1 MANHVITNEAPQE
14 LNAQL
19 NLWSYDENGNK
30 YINFDA
36 DTEAAR
42 QYFLQ
47 EVNSS
52 TRFFYSLKEKLEFL
66 FANLYYEPEVWT
78 QYGIT
83 LADDG
88 SIVEDDKFERVKDL
102 YRLVYAYKHRFKTY
116 MGALKF
122 NKQYALKSFD
132 GKSYLER
139 YEDRVVATSLLL
151 ARGDMDL
158 AVDVARSIMEGR
170 FQPATP
176 TFGNA
181 GKAQRGELVS
191 CFEGHTPILTENGP
205 VPISEVA
212 VGDLVYTHDG
222 SLKEVTDTMSRKE
235 HEGLVTLTIT
245 GQVSKFSAT
254 KEHPVLVMPKA
265 GREVNQVIDGDGA
278 TDNVKWIS
286 VSDVVPGDFIAV
298 SVPDRYTDTVQEI
311 RVSDYVS
318 SPDSW
323 GRVPVV
329 EGDNTIRRPT
339 KDKKNNKKKGTD
351 KSGQS
356 SSINNTIPLNY
367 DFGRFVGYY
376 LSEGY
381 VHKSRGT
388 IKGPRFT
395 FNTLEES
402 YQSDVSYL
410 ASTLFG
416 VDTKINVNKDGSS
429 NVVAWNRILGEF
441 LTELI
446 GTGFDKKILPD
457 VLMDAPDE
465 FLRGVLVGTFR
476 GDGSVIG
483 RHAEVTLSNPAL
495 VSQLRTIMLRV
506 GLICGE
512 RTFLNRVGTPTST
525 LRVPMATQDNINFIH
540 EIDKDRQR
548 IIGTVTTDRYQSMK
562 IVDGYFLFKV
572 RSTEIEEK
580 ETTVYNLE
588 VADNHTYVAS
598 GVIAHNCFLSLVNDD
613 MESISK
619 SVSTALQLSKR
630 GGGVALNLS
639 DIRESGAP
647 IKNIEGQSSGVVPVM
662 KILEDS
668 FSYADQLGQRK
679 GSGAVYLSVHHPD
692 IEKFLDTKRENADEK
707 IRIKTL
713 SLGVVITDAMMT
725 AARKGEDLY
734 LFSPYSIMREYGK
747 PLSQISISDHYEEMI
762 NNPKIRKSKVSARK
776 LLQRIAEIQ
785 FESGYPYVM
794 FEDTVNRA
802 NAIDGR
808 VSFSNL
814 CSEILQVSEP
824 ATFNDRGEYD
834 YEGRDISCNL
844 GSMNI
849 DNVMKSGQLEYTV
862 DTAIR
867 ALTSVSD
874 LSDLRIVPPI
884 RRGNELSHAV
894 GLGQMSLASY
904 FLRMG
909 WQYGSPISVEF
920 TNAYFMAVSYYAYK
934 TSNMIAMERGETF
947 YEFEKSKYADPAY
960 LTQKYSDP
968 ENIEFHDEIR
978 SLFSESGIDLPTSED
993 WAVLA
998 ESIAEHGLYNAY
1010 LQAVPPTGSI
1020 SYINN
1025 ASASIHPFTD
1035 AVETRKEGMTGRVY
1049 YPQPNVTSENFHLA
1063 ENAYDVGYKKLIDVY
1078 AEATKHVD
1086 QGLSLTLFFRDT
1098 ATTADINKAQLYAYK
1113 KGIKTL
1119 YYVRLAKSTLS
1130 GTEFSECV
1138 SCAL

>member
-88 SIVEDDKFERVKDL
+88 SIVEDDKFESVKDL

-191 CFEGHTPILTENGP
+191 C
-205 VPISEVA
+205 
-212 VGDLVYTHDG
+212 Y
-222 SLKEVTDTMSRKE
+222 
-235 HEGLVTLTIT
+235 
-245 GQVSKFSAT
+245 
-254 KEHPVLVMPKA
+254 
-265 GREVNQVIDGDGA
+265 
-278 TDNVKWIS
+278 
-286 VSDVVPGDFIAV
+286 
-298 SVPDRYTDTVQEI
+298 
-311 RVSDYVS
+311 
-318 SPDSW
+318 
-323 GRVPVV
+323 
-329 EGDNTIRRPT
+329 
-339 KDKKNNKKKGTD
+339 
-351 KSGQS
+351 
-356 SSINNTIPLNY
+356 
-367 DFGRFVGYY
+367 
-376 LSEGY
+376 
-381 VHKSRGT
+381 
-388 IKGPRFT
+388 
-395 FNTLEES
+395 
-402 YQSDVSYL
+402 
-410 ASTLFG
+410 
-416 VDTKINVNKDGSS
+416 
-429 NVVAWNRILGEF
+429 
-441 LTELI
+441 
-446 GTGFDKKILPD
+446 
-457 VLMDAPDE
+457 
-465 FLRGVLVGTFR
+465 
-476 GDGSVIG
+476 
-483 RHAEVTLSNPAL
+483 
-495 VSQLRTIMLRV
+495 
-506 GLICGE
+506 
-512 RTFLNRVGTPTST
+512 
-525 LRVPMATQDNINFIH
+525 
-540 EIDKDRQR
+540 
-548 IIGTVTTDRYQSMK
+548 
-562 IVDGYFLFKV
+562 
-572 RSTEIEEK
+572 
-580 ETTVYNLE
+580 
-588 VADNHTYVAS
+588 
-598 GVIAHNCFLSLVNDD
+598 LSLVNDD

-747 PLSQISISDHYEEMI
+747 PLSQVSISEHYEEMI
-762 NNPKIRKSKVSARK
+762 NNPRIRKSKVSARK

-920 TNAYFMAVSYYAYK
+920 TNAYFMAVAYYAYK

-947 YEFEKSKYADPAY
+947 YEFEKSKYADPEY

-968 ENIEFHDEIR
+968 ANIEFTDEIR
-978 SLFSESGIDLPTSED
+978 DLFRDAGIDLPSPED

-998 ESIAEHGLYNAY
+998 ESIADHGLYNAY

-1119 YYVRLAKSTLS
+1119 YYIRLAKSTLS

>member
-191 CFEGHTPILTENGP
+191 CF
-205 VPISEVA
+205 
-212 VGDLVYTHDG
+212 
-222 SLKEVTDTMSRKE
+222 
-235 HEGLVTLTIT
+235 
-245 GQVSKFSAT
+245 
-254 KEHPVLVMPKA
+254 
-265 GREVNQVIDGDGA
+265 
-278 TDNVKWIS
+278 
-286 VSDVVPGDFIAV
+286 
-298 SVPDRYTDTVQEI
+298 
-311 RVSDYVS
+311 
-318 SPDSW
+318 
-323 GRVPVV
+323 
-329 EGDNTIRRPT
+329 
-339 KDKKNNKKKGTD
+339 
-351 KSGQS
+351 
-356 SSINNTIPLNY
+356 
-367 DFGRFVGYY
+367 
-376 LSEGY
+376 
-381 VHKSRGT
+381 
-388 IKGPRFT
+388 
-395 FNTLEES
+395 
-402 YQSDVSYL
+402 
-410 ASTLFG
+410 
-416 VDTKINVNKDGSS
+416 
-429 NVVAWNRILGEF
+429 
-441 LTELI
+441 
-446 GTGFDKKILPD
+446 
-457 VLMDAPDE
+457 
-465 FLRGVLVGTFR
+465 
-476 GDGSVIG
+476 
-483 RHAEVTLSNPAL
+483 
-495 VSQLRTIMLRV
+495 
-506 GLICGE
+506 
-512 RTFLNRVGTPTST
+512 
-525 LRVPMATQDNINFIH
+525 
-540 EIDKDRQR
+540 
-548 IIGTVTTDRYQSMK
+548 
-562 IVDGYFLFKV
+562 
-572 RSTEIEEK
+572 
-580 ETTVYNLE
+580 
-588 VADNHTYVAS
+588 
-598 GVIAHNCFLSLVNDD
+598 LSLVNDD

-619 SVSTALQLSKR
+619 SVSIALQLSKR

-762 NNPKIRKSKVSARK
+762 NNPKIRKSKVGARK

-849 DNVMKSGQLEYTV
+849 DNVMRSGQLEYTV

-909 WQYGSPISVEF
+909 WQYGSPISLEF
-920 TNAYFMAVSYYAYK
+920 TNAYFMAVAYYAYK

-968 ENIEFHDEIR
+968 ANIEFTDEIR
-978 SLFSESGIDLPTSED
+978 DLFRDAGIDLPSSED

-1119 YYVRLAKSTLS
+1119 YYIRLAKSTLS

>member
-191 CFEGHTPILTENGP
+191 CFEGHTPVHTESGIRAIKDIRVGERVRTQNGQYN
-205 VPISEVA
+205 A
-212 VGDLVYTHDG
+212 VLNVDERIETDG
-222 SLKEVTDTMSRKE
+222 FI
-235 HEGLVTLTIT
+235 TIT
-245 GQVSKFSAT
+245 IDHDDNKT
-254 KEHPVLVMPKA
+254 LECTPEHPVFVYTGA
-265 GREVNQVIDGDGA
+265 DNDGYKSVH
-278 TDNVKWIS
+278 TDNL
-286 VSDVVPGDFIAV
+286 P
-298 SVPDRYTDTVQEI
+298 P
-311 RVSDYVS
+311 
-318 SPDSW
+318 
-323 GRVPVV
+323 
-329 EGDNTIRRPT
+329 
-339 KDKKNNKKKGTD
+339 
-351 KSGQS
+351 
-356 SSINNTIPLNY
+356 
-367 DFGRFVGYY
+367 
-376 LSEGY
+376 
-381 VHKSRGT
+381 H
-388 IKGPRFT
+388 
-395 FNTLEES
+395 
-402 YQSDVSYL
+402 
-410 ASTLFG
+410 
-416 VDTKINVNKDGSS
+416 DTKFVWMKAKDIKPMDQVCVLREDGHGYDMCDVIN
-429 NVVAWNRILGEF
+429 
-441 LTELI
+441 T
-446 GTGFDKKILPD
+446 
-457 VLMDAPDE
+457 
-465 FLRGVLVGTFR
+465 TFTR
-476 GDGSVIG
+476 
-483 RHAEVTLSNPAL
+483 
-495 VSQLRTIMLRV
+495 
-506 GLICGE
+506 
-512 RTFLNRVGTPTST
+512 
-525 LRVPMATQDNINFIH
+525 
-540 EIDKDRQR
+540 
-548 IIGTVTTDRYQSMK
+548 
-562 IVDGYFLFKV
+562 
-572 RSTEIEEK
+572 RSA
-580 ETTVYNLE
+580 TVYNLH
-588 VADNHTYVAS
+588 VANDPTYIAS
-598 GVIAHNCFLSLVNDD
+598 GILVHNCFLSLVNDD

-762 NNPKIRKSKVSARK
+762 NNPRIRKSKVSARK

-909 WQYGSPISVEF
+909 WQYGSPISLEF
-920 TNAYFMAVSYYAYK
+920 TNAYFMAVAYYAYK

-947 YEFEKSKYADPAY
+947 YEFEKSKYADPEY

-968 ENIEFHDEIR
+968 ANIEFTDEIR
-978 SLFSESGIDLPTSED
+978 DLFREAGIDLPSSDD

-1049 YPQPNVTSENFHLA
+1049 YPQPNVTSENFRLA

-1119 YYVRLAKSTLS
+1119 YYIRLAKSTLS

>member
-191 CFEGHTPILTENGP
+191 CF
-205 VPISEVA
+205 
-212 VGDLVYTHDG
+212 
-222 SLKEVTDTMSRKE
+222 
-235 HEGLVTLTIT
+235 
-245 GQVSKFSAT
+245 
-254 KEHPVLVMPKA
+254 
-265 GREVNQVIDGDGA
+265 
-278 TDNVKWIS
+278 
-286 VSDVVPGDFIAV
+286 
-298 SVPDRYTDTVQEI
+298 
-311 RVSDYVS
+311 
-318 SPDSW
+318 
-323 GRVPVV
+323 
-329 EGDNTIRRPT
+329 
-339 KDKKNNKKKGTD
+339 
-351 KSGQS
+351 
-356 SSINNTIPLNY
+356 
-367 DFGRFVGYY
+367 
-376 LSEGY
+376 
-381 VHKSRGT
+381 
-388 IKGPRFT
+388 
-395 FNTLEES
+395 
-402 YQSDVSYL
+402 
-410 ASTLFG
+410 
-416 VDTKINVNKDGSS
+416 
-429 NVVAWNRILGEF
+429 
-441 LTELI
+441 
-446 GTGFDKKILPD
+446 
-457 VLMDAPDE
+457 
-465 FLRGVLVGTFR
+465 
-476 GDGSVIG
+476 
-483 RHAEVTLSNPAL
+483 
-495 VSQLRTIMLRV
+495 
-506 GLICGE
+506 
-512 RTFLNRVGTPTST
+512 
-525 LRVPMATQDNINFIH
+525 
-540 EIDKDRQR
+540 
-548 IIGTVTTDRYQSMK
+548 
-562 IVDGYFLFKV
+562 
-572 RSTEIEEK
+572 
-580 ETTVYNLE
+580 
-588 VADNHTYVAS
+588 
-598 GVIAHNCFLSLVNDD
+598 LSLVNDD

-619 SVSTALQLSKR
+619 SVSIALQLSKR

-849 DNVMKSGQLEYTV
+849 DNVMRSGQLEYTV

-968 ENIEFHDEIR
+968 ANIEFSDEIR
-978 SLFSESGIDLPTSED
+978 SLFRESGIDLPSSDD
-993 WAVLA
+993 WTVLA

>member
-88 SIVEDDKFERVKDL
+88 SIVEDDKFESVKDL

-191 CFEGHTPILTENGP
+191 CF
-205 VPISEVA
+205 
-212 VGDLVYTHDG
+212 
-222 SLKEVTDTMSRKE
+222 
-235 HEGLVTLTIT
+235 
-245 GQVSKFSAT
+245 
-254 KEHPVLVMPKA
+254 
-265 GREVNQVIDGDGA
+265 
-278 TDNVKWIS
+278 
-286 VSDVVPGDFIAV
+286 
-298 SVPDRYTDTVQEI
+298 
-311 RVSDYVS
+311 
-318 SPDSW
+318 
-323 GRVPVV
+323 
-329 EGDNTIRRPT
+329 
-339 KDKKNNKKKGTD
+339 
-351 KSGQS
+351 
-356 SSINNTIPLNY
+356 
-367 DFGRFVGYY
+367 
-376 LSEGY
+376 
-381 VHKSRGT
+381 
-388 IKGPRFT
+388 
-395 FNTLEES
+395 
-402 YQSDVSYL
+402 
-410 ASTLFG
+410 
-416 VDTKINVNKDGSS
+416 
-429 NVVAWNRILGEF
+429 
-441 LTELI
+441 
-446 GTGFDKKILPD
+446 
-457 VLMDAPDE
+457 
-465 FLRGVLVGTFR
+465 
-476 GDGSVIG
+476 
-483 RHAEVTLSNPAL
+483 
-495 VSQLRTIMLRV
+495 
-506 GLICGE
+506 
-512 RTFLNRVGTPTST
+512 
-525 LRVPMATQDNINFIH
+525 
-540 EIDKDRQR
+540 
-548 IIGTVTTDRYQSMK
+548 
-562 IVDGYFLFKV
+562 
-572 RSTEIEEK
+572 
-580 ETTVYNLE
+580 
-588 VADNHTYVAS
+588 
-598 GVIAHNCFLSLVNDD
+598 LSLVNDD

-619 SVSTALQLSKR
+619 SVSIALQLSKR

-920 TNAYFMAVSYYAYK
+920 TNAYFMAVAYYAYK

-960 LTQKYSDP
+960 LTKKYSDP
-968 ENIEFHDEIR
+968 ENIEFRDEIR
-978 SLFSESGIDLPTSED
+978 NLFSEAGIDLPTSED
-993 WAVLA
+993 WSVLA

-1119 YYVRLAKSTLS
+1119 YYIRLAKSTLS

>member
-181 GKAQRGELVS
+181 GKAQRGEWVS
-191 CFEGHTPILTENGP
+191 
-205 VPISEVA
+205 
-212 VGDLVYTHDG
+212 
-222 SLKEVTDTMSRKE
+222 
-235 HEGLVTLTIT
+235 
-245 GQVSKFSAT
+245 
-254 KEHPVLVMPKA
+254 
-265 GREVNQVIDGDGA
+265 
-278 TDNVKWIS
+278 
-286 VSDVVPGDFIAV
+286 
-298 SVPDRYTDTVQEI
+298 
-311 RVSDYVS
+311 
-318 SPDSW
+318 
-323 GRVPVV
+323 
-329 EGDNTIRRPT
+329 
-339 KDKKNNKKKGTD
+339 
-351 KSGQS
+351 
-356 SSINNTIPLNY
+356 
-367 DFGRFVGYY
+367 
-376 LSEGY
+376 
-381 VHKSRGT
+381 
-388 IKGPRFT
+388 
-395 FNTLEES
+395 
-402 YQSDVSYL
+402 
-410 ASTLFG
+410 
-416 VDTKINVNKDGSS
+416 
-429 NVVAWNRILGEF
+429 
-441 LTELI
+441 
-446 GTGFDKKILPD
+446 
-457 VLMDAPDE
+457 
-465 FLRGVLVGTFR
+465 
-476 GDGSVIG
+476 
-483 RHAEVTLSNPAL
+483 
-495 VSQLRTIMLRV
+495 
-506 GLICGE
+506 
-512 RTFLNRVGTPTST
+512 
-525 LRVPMATQDNINFIH
+525 
-540 EIDKDRQR
+540 
-548 IIGTVTTDRYQSMK
+548 
-562 IVDGYFLFKV
+562 
-572 RSTEIEEK
+572 
-580 ETTVYNLE
+580 
-588 VADNHTYVAS
+588 
-598 GVIAHNCFLSLVNDD
+598 CFLSLVNDD

-619 SVSTALQLSKR
+619 SVSIALQLSKR

-849 DNVMKSGQLEYTV
+849 DNVMRSGQLEYTV

-909 WQYGSPISVEF
+909 WQYGSPISLEF
-920 TNAYFMAVSYYAYK
+920 TNAYFMAVAYYAYK

-968 ENIEFHDEIR
+968 ANIEFTDEIR
-978 SLFSESGIDLPTSED
+978 DLFRDAGIDLPSSED

-1119 YYVRLAKSTLS
+1119 YYIRLAKSTLS

>member
-1 MANHVITNEAPQE
+1 LANHVITNEAPQE

-19 NLWSYDENGNK
+19 NLWSYDESGNK
-30 YINFDA
+30 YINFAA

-88 SIVEDDKFERVKDL
+88 SIVEDDKFESVKGL
-102 YRLVYAYKHRFKTY
+102 YRLVYAYKHRFQTY

-139 YEDRVVATSLLL
+139 YEDRVVATALLL

-191 CFEGHTPILTENGP
+191 CF
-205 VPISEVA
+205 
-212 VGDLVYTHDG
+212 
-222 SLKEVTDTMSRKE
+222 
-235 HEGLVTLTIT
+235 
-245 GQVSKFSAT
+245 
-254 KEHPVLVMPKA
+254 
-265 GREVNQVIDGDGA
+265 
-278 TDNVKWIS
+278 
-286 VSDVVPGDFIAV
+286 
-298 SVPDRYTDTVQEI
+298 
-311 RVSDYVS
+311 
-318 SPDSW
+318 
-323 GRVPVV
+323 
-329 EGDNTIRRPT
+329 
-339 KDKKNNKKKGTD
+339 
-351 KSGQS
+351 
-356 SSINNTIPLNY
+356 
-367 DFGRFVGYY
+367 
-376 LSEGY
+376 
-381 VHKSRGT
+381 
-388 IKGPRFT
+388 
-395 FNTLEES
+395 
-402 YQSDVSYL
+402 
-410 ASTLFG
+410 
-416 VDTKINVNKDGSS
+416 
-429 NVVAWNRILGEF
+429 
-441 LTELI
+441 
-446 GTGFDKKILPD
+446 
-457 VLMDAPDE
+457 
-465 FLRGVLVGTFR
+465 
-476 GDGSVIG
+476 
-483 RHAEVTLSNPAL
+483 
-495 VSQLRTIMLRV
+495 
-506 GLICGE
+506 
-512 RTFLNRVGTPTST
+512 
-525 LRVPMATQDNINFIH
+525 
-540 EIDKDRQR
+540 
-548 IIGTVTTDRYQSMK
+548 
-562 IVDGYFLFKV
+562 
-572 RSTEIEEK
+572 
-580 ETTVYNLE
+580 
-588 VADNHTYVAS
+588 
-598 GVIAHNCFLSLVNDD
+598 LSLVNDD

-619 SVSTALQLSKR
+619 SVSIALQLSKR

-679 GSGAVYLSVHHPD
+679 GSGAVYLSIHHPD

-747 PLSQISISDHYEEMI
+747 PLSQVSISEHYEEMI
-762 NNPKIRKSKVSARK
+762 DNPKIRKSKVSARK

-794 FEDTVNRA
+794 FEDTVNRD

-849 DNVMKSGQLEYTV
+849 DNVMRSGQLEHTV

-909 WQYGSPISVEF
+909 WKYGSPISLEF
-920 TNAYFMAVSYYAYK
+920 TNAYFMAVAYYAYK
-934 TSNMIAMERGETF
+934 TSNMIAMERGEKF
-947 YEFEKSKYADPAY
+947 YEFEKSKYADPSY

-968 ENIEFHDEIR
+968 ANIEFTDEIR
-978 SLFSESGIDLPTSED
+978 SLFREAGIDLPSSED

-1119 YYVRLAKSTLS
+1119 YYIRLAKSALS

>member
-88 SIVEDDKFERVKDL
+88 SIVEDDKFESVKDL

-191 CFEGHTPILTENGP
+191 CF
-205 VPISEVA
+205 
-212 VGDLVYTHDG
+212 
-222 SLKEVTDTMSRKE
+222 
-235 HEGLVTLTIT
+235 
-245 GQVSKFSAT
+245 
-254 KEHPVLVMPKA
+254 
-265 GREVNQVIDGDGA
+265 
-278 TDNVKWIS
+278 
-286 VSDVVPGDFIAV
+286 
-298 SVPDRYTDTVQEI
+298 
-311 RVSDYVS
+311 
-318 SPDSW
+318 
-323 GRVPVV
+323 
-329 EGDNTIRRPT
+329 
-339 KDKKNNKKKGTD
+339 
-351 KSGQS
+351 
-356 SSINNTIPLNY
+356 
-367 DFGRFVGYY
+367 
-376 LSEGY
+376 
-381 VHKSRGT
+381 
-388 IKGPRFT
+388 
-395 FNTLEES
+395 
-402 YQSDVSYL
+402 
-410 ASTLFG
+410 
-416 VDTKINVNKDGSS
+416 
-429 NVVAWNRILGEF
+429 
-441 LTELI
+441 
-446 GTGFDKKILPD
+446 
-457 VLMDAPDE
+457 
-465 FLRGVLVGTFR
+465 
-476 GDGSVIG
+476 
-483 RHAEVTLSNPAL
+483 
-495 VSQLRTIMLRV
+495 
-506 GLICGE
+506 
-512 RTFLNRVGTPTST
+512 
-525 LRVPMATQDNINFIH
+525 
-540 EIDKDRQR
+540 
-548 IIGTVTTDRYQSMK
+548 
-562 IVDGYFLFKV
+562 
-572 RSTEIEEK
+572 
-580 ETTVYNLE
+580 
-588 VADNHTYVAS
+588 
-598 GVIAHNCFLSLVNDD
+598 LSLVNDD

-619 SVSTALQLSKR
+619 SVSIALQLSKR

-747 PLSQISISDHYEEMI
+747 PLSQVSISEHYEEMI
-762 NNPKIRKSKVSARK
+762 NNPRIRKSKVSARK

-909 WQYGSPISVEF
+909 WQYGSPISLEF
-920 TNAYFMAVSYYAYK
+920 TNTYFMAVAYYAYK

-947 YEFEKSKYADPAY
+947 YEFEKSKYADPEY

-968 ENIEFHDEIR
+968 ANIEFTDEIR
-978 SLFSESGIDLPTSED
+978 DLFREAGIDLPSSDD

-1119 YYVRLAKSTLS
+1119 YYIRLAKSTLS

>member
-191 CFEGHTPILTENGP
+191 CF
-205 VPISEVA
+205 
-212 VGDLVYTHDG
+212 
-222 SLKEVTDTMSRKE
+222 
-235 HEGLVTLTIT
+235 
-245 GQVSKFSAT
+245 
-254 KEHPVLVMPKA
+254 
-265 GREVNQVIDGDGA
+265 
-278 TDNVKWIS
+278 
-286 VSDVVPGDFIAV
+286 
-298 SVPDRYTDTVQEI
+298 
-311 RVSDYVS
+311 
-318 SPDSW
+318 
-323 GRVPVV
+323 
-329 EGDNTIRRPT
+329 
-339 KDKKNNKKKGTD
+339 
-351 KSGQS
+351 
-356 SSINNTIPLNY
+356 
-367 DFGRFVGYY
+367 
-376 LSEGY
+376 
-381 VHKSRGT
+381 
-388 IKGPRFT
+388 
-395 FNTLEES
+395 
-402 YQSDVSYL
+402 
-410 ASTLFG
+410 
-416 VDTKINVNKDGSS
+416 
-429 NVVAWNRILGEF
+429 
-441 LTELI
+441 
-446 GTGFDKKILPD
+446 
-457 VLMDAPDE
+457 
-465 FLRGVLVGTFR
+465 
-476 GDGSVIG
+476 
-483 RHAEVTLSNPAL
+483 
-495 VSQLRTIMLRV
+495 
-506 GLICGE
+506 
-512 RTFLNRVGTPTST
+512 
-525 LRVPMATQDNINFIH
+525 
-540 EIDKDRQR
+540 
-548 IIGTVTTDRYQSMK
+548 
-562 IVDGYFLFKV
+562 
-572 RSTEIEEK
+572 
-580 ETTVYNLE
+580 
-588 VADNHTYVAS
+588 
-598 GVIAHNCFLSLVNDD
+598 LSLVNDD

-619 SVSTALQLSKR
+619 SVSIALQLSKR

-762 NNPKIRKSKVSARK
+762 NNPKIRKSKVGARK

-849 DNVMKSGQLEYTV
+849 DNVMRSGQLEYTV

-909 WQYGSPISVEF
+909 WQYGSPISLEF
-920 TNAYFMAVSYYAYK
+920 TNAYFMAVAYYAYK

-947 YEFEKSKYADPAY
+947 YEFEKSKYANPEY

-968 ENIEFHDEIR
+968 ANIEFSDEIR
-978 SLFSESGIDLPTSED
+978 DLFRDAGIDLPSSED

-1119 YYVRLAKSTLS
+1119 YYIRLAKSTLS

>member
-30 YINFDA
+30 FINFYA

-66 FANLYYEPEVWT
+66 FANLYYEPEVWI

-191 CFEGHTPILTENGP
+191 CF
-205 VPISEVA
+205 
-212 VGDLVYTHDG
+212 
-222 SLKEVTDTMSRKE
+222 
-235 HEGLVTLTIT
+235 
-245 GQVSKFSAT
+245 
-254 KEHPVLVMPKA
+254 
-265 GREVNQVIDGDGA
+265 
-278 TDNVKWIS
+278 
-286 VSDVVPGDFIAV
+286 
-298 SVPDRYTDTVQEI
+298 
-311 RVSDYVS
+311 
-318 SPDSW
+318 
-323 GRVPVV
+323 
-329 EGDNTIRRPT
+329 
-339 KDKKNNKKKGTD
+339 
-351 KSGQS
+351 
-356 SSINNTIPLNY
+356 
-367 DFGRFVGYY
+367 
-376 LSEGY
+376 
-381 VHKSRGT
+381 
-388 IKGPRFT
+388 
-395 FNTLEES
+395 
-402 YQSDVSYL
+402 
-410 ASTLFG
+410 
-416 VDTKINVNKDGSS
+416 
-429 NVVAWNRILGEF
+429 
-441 LTELI
+441 
-446 GTGFDKKILPD
+446 
-457 VLMDAPDE
+457 
-465 FLRGVLVGTFR
+465 
-476 GDGSVIG
+476 
-483 RHAEVTLSNPAL
+483 
-495 VSQLRTIMLRV
+495 
-506 GLICGE
+506 
-512 RTFLNRVGTPTST
+512 
-525 LRVPMATQDNINFIH
+525 
-540 EIDKDRQR
+540 
-548 IIGTVTTDRYQSMK
+548 
-562 IVDGYFLFKV
+562 
-572 RSTEIEEK
+572 
-580 ETTVYNLE
+580 
-588 VADNHTYVAS
+588 
-598 GVIAHNCFLSLVNDD
+598 LSLVNDD

-619 SVSTALQLSKR
+619 SVSIALQLSKR

-747 PLSQISISDHYEEMI
+747 PLSQISISEHYEEMI

-802 NAIDGR
+802 NAVDGR

-849 DNVMKSGQLEYTV
+849 DNVMRSGQLEYTV
-862 DTAIR
+862 DTAVR

-884 RRGNELSHAV
+884 RRGNELSHAI

-947 YEFEKSKYADPAY
+947 YEFDKSKYADPAY
-960 LTQKYSDP
+960 LTKKYSDP
-968 ENIEFHDEIR
+968 ENIEFRDEIR
-978 SLFSESGIDLPTSED
+978 NLFSEAGIDLPTSED

-1119 YYVRLAKSTLS
+1119 YYIRLAKSTLS

>member
-88 SIVEDDKFERVKDL
+88 SIVEDDKFESVKDL

-139 YEDRVVATSLLL
+139 HEDRVVATSLLL

-191 CFEGHTPILTENGP
+191 CF
-205 VPISEVA
+205 
-212 VGDLVYTHDG
+212 
-222 SLKEVTDTMSRKE
+222 
-235 HEGLVTLTIT
+235 
-245 GQVSKFSAT
+245 
-254 KEHPVLVMPKA
+254 
-265 GREVNQVIDGDGA
+265 
-278 TDNVKWIS
+278 
-286 VSDVVPGDFIAV
+286 
-298 SVPDRYTDTVQEI
+298 
-311 RVSDYVS
+311 
-318 SPDSW
+318 
-323 GRVPVV
+323 
-329 EGDNTIRRPT
+329 
-339 KDKKNNKKKGTD
+339 
-351 KSGQS
+351 
-356 SSINNTIPLNY
+356 
-367 DFGRFVGYY
+367 
-376 LSEGY
+376 
-381 VHKSRGT
+381 
-388 IKGPRFT
+388 
-395 FNTLEES
+395 
-402 YQSDVSYL
+402 
-410 ASTLFG
+410 
-416 VDTKINVNKDGSS
+416 
-429 NVVAWNRILGEF
+429 
-441 LTELI
+441 
-446 GTGFDKKILPD
+446 
-457 VLMDAPDE
+457 
-465 FLRGVLVGTFR
+465 
-476 GDGSVIG
+476 
-483 RHAEVTLSNPAL
+483 
-495 VSQLRTIMLRV
+495 
-506 GLICGE
+506 
-512 RTFLNRVGTPTST
+512 
-525 LRVPMATQDNINFIH
+525 
-540 EIDKDRQR
+540 
-548 IIGTVTTDRYQSMK
+548 
-562 IVDGYFLFKV
+562 
-572 RSTEIEEK
+572 
-580 ETTVYNLE
+580 
-588 VADNHTYVAS
+588 
-598 GVIAHNCFLSLVNDD
+598 LSLVNDD

-619 SVSTALQLSKR
+619 SVSIALQLSKR

-802 NAIDGR
+802 NAVDGR

-849 DNVMKSGQLEYTV
+849 DNVMRSGQLEYTV

-909 WQYGSPISVEF
+909 WQYGSPISLEF
-920 TNAYFMAVSYYAYK
+920 TNAYFMAVAYYAYK

-968 ENIEFHDEIR
+968 ANIEFTDEIR
-978 SLFSESGIDLPTSED
+978 DLFRDAGIDLPSSED

-1119 YYVRLAKSTLS
+1119 YYIRLAKSTLS

>member
-88 SIVEDDKFERVKDL
+88 SIVEDDKFESVKDL

-158 AVDVARSIMEGR
+158 AVDVTRSIMEGR

-191 CFEGHTPILTENGP
+191 CF
-205 VPISEVA
+205 
-212 VGDLVYTHDG
+212 
-222 SLKEVTDTMSRKE
+222 
-235 HEGLVTLTIT
+235 
-245 GQVSKFSAT
+245 
-254 KEHPVLVMPKA
+254 
-265 GREVNQVIDGDGA
+265 
-278 TDNVKWIS
+278 
-286 VSDVVPGDFIAV
+286 
-298 SVPDRYTDTVQEI
+298 
-311 RVSDYVS
+311 
-318 SPDSW
+318 
-323 GRVPVV
+323 
-329 EGDNTIRRPT
+329 
-339 KDKKNNKKKGTD
+339 
-351 KSGQS
+351 
-356 SSINNTIPLNY
+356 
-367 DFGRFVGYY
+367 
-376 LSEGY
+376 
-381 VHKSRGT
+381 
-388 IKGPRFT
+388 
-395 FNTLEES
+395 
-402 YQSDVSYL
+402 
-410 ASTLFG
+410 
-416 VDTKINVNKDGSS
+416 
-429 NVVAWNRILGEF
+429 
-441 LTELI
+441 
-446 GTGFDKKILPD
+446 
-457 VLMDAPDE
+457 
-465 FLRGVLVGTFR
+465 
-476 GDGSVIG
+476 
-483 RHAEVTLSNPAL
+483 
-495 VSQLRTIMLRV
+495 
-506 GLICGE
+506 
-512 RTFLNRVGTPTST
+512 
-525 LRVPMATQDNINFIH
+525 
-540 EIDKDRQR
+540 
-548 IIGTVTTDRYQSMK
+548 
-562 IVDGYFLFKV
+562 
-572 RSTEIEEK
+572 
-580 ETTVYNLE
+580 
-588 VADNHTYVAS
+588 
-598 GVIAHNCFLSLVNDD
+598 LSLVNDD

-619 SVSTALQLSKR
+619 SVSIALQLSKR

-909 WQYGSPISVEF
+909 WQYGSPISLEF
-920 TNAYFMAVSYYAYK
+920 TNAYFMAVAYYAYK

-968 ENIEFHDEIR
+968 ANIEFTDEIR
-978 SLFSESGIDLPTSED
+978 DLFRDAGIDLPSSED

-1119 YYVRLAKSTLS
+1119 YYIRLAKSTLS

>member
-88 SIVEDDKFERVKDL
+88 SIVEDDKFESVKDL

-181 GKAQRGELVS
+181 GKAQRGDLVS
-191 CFEGHTPILTENGP
+191 C
-205 VPISEVA
+205 
-212 VGDLVYTHDG
+212 Y
-222 SLKEVTDTMSRKE
+222 
-235 HEGLVTLTIT
+235 
-245 GQVSKFSAT
+245 
-254 KEHPVLVMPKA
+254 
-265 GREVNQVIDGDGA
+265 
-278 TDNVKWIS
+278 
-286 VSDVVPGDFIAV
+286 
-298 SVPDRYTDTVQEI
+298 
-311 RVSDYVS
+311 
-318 SPDSW
+318 
-323 GRVPVV
+323 
-329 EGDNTIRRPT
+329 
-339 KDKKNNKKKGTD
+339 
-351 KSGQS
+351 
-356 SSINNTIPLNY
+356 
-367 DFGRFVGYY
+367 
-376 LSEGY
+376 
-381 VHKSRGT
+381 
-388 IKGPRFT
+388 
-395 FNTLEES
+395 
-402 YQSDVSYL
+402 
-410 ASTLFG
+410 
-416 VDTKINVNKDGSS
+416 
-429 NVVAWNRILGEF
+429 
-441 LTELI
+441 
-446 GTGFDKKILPD
+446 
-457 VLMDAPDE
+457 
-465 FLRGVLVGTFR
+465 
-476 GDGSVIG
+476 
-483 RHAEVTLSNPAL
+483 
-495 VSQLRTIMLRV
+495 
-506 GLICGE
+506 
-512 RTFLNRVGTPTST
+512 
-525 LRVPMATQDNINFIH
+525 
-540 EIDKDRQR
+540 
-548 IIGTVTTDRYQSMK
+548 
-562 IVDGYFLFKV
+562 
-572 RSTEIEEK
+572 
-580 ETTVYNLE
+580 
-588 VADNHTYVAS
+588 
-598 GVIAHNCFLSLVNDD
+598 LSLVNDD

-762 NNPKIRKSKVSARK
+762 NNPRIRKSKVSARK

-909 WQYGSPISVEF
+909 WQYGSPISLEF
-920 TNAYFMAVSYYAYK
+920 TNAYFMAVAYYAYK

-947 YEFEKSKYADPAY
+947 YEFEKSKYADPEY

-968 ENIEFHDEIR
+968 ANIEFTDEIR
-978 SLFSESGIDLPTSED
+978 DLFREAGIDLPSSDD

-1119 YYVRLAKSTLS
+1119 YYIRLAKSTLS

>member
-88 SIVEDDKFERVKDL
+88 SIVEDDKFESVKDL

-191 CFEGHTPILTENGP
+191 CF
-205 VPISEVA
+205 
-212 VGDLVYTHDG
+212 
-222 SLKEVTDTMSRKE
+222 
-235 HEGLVTLTIT
+235 
-245 GQVSKFSAT
+245 
-254 KEHPVLVMPKA
+254 
-265 GREVNQVIDGDGA
+265 
-278 TDNVKWIS
+278 
-286 VSDVVPGDFIAV
+286 
-298 SVPDRYTDTVQEI
+298 
-311 RVSDYVS
+311 
-318 SPDSW
+318 
-323 GRVPVV
+323 
-329 EGDNTIRRPT
+329 
-339 KDKKNNKKKGTD
+339 
-351 KSGQS
+351 
-356 SSINNTIPLNY
+356 
-367 DFGRFVGYY
+367 
-376 LSEGY
+376 
-381 VHKSRGT
+381 
-388 IKGPRFT
+388 
-395 FNTLEES
+395 
-402 YQSDVSYL
+402 
-410 ASTLFG
+410 
-416 VDTKINVNKDGSS
+416 
-429 NVVAWNRILGEF
+429 
-441 LTELI
+441 
-446 GTGFDKKILPD
+446 
-457 VLMDAPDE
+457 
-465 FLRGVLVGTFR
+465 
-476 GDGSVIG
+476 
-483 RHAEVTLSNPAL
+483 
-495 VSQLRTIMLRV
+495 
-506 GLICGE
+506 
-512 RTFLNRVGTPTST
+512 
-525 LRVPMATQDNINFIH
+525 
-540 EIDKDRQR
+540 
-548 IIGTVTTDRYQSMK
+548 
-562 IVDGYFLFKV
+562 
-572 RSTEIEEK
+572 
-580 ETTVYNLE
+580 
-588 VADNHTYVAS
+588 
-598 GVIAHNCFLSLVNDD
+598 LSLVNDD

-619 SVSTALQLSKR
+619 SVSIALQLSKR

-762 NNPKIRKSKVSARK
+762 NNPRIRKSKVSARK

-802 NAIDGR
+802 NAVDGR

-849 DNVMKSGQLEYTV
+849 DNVMRSGQLEYTV

-920 TNAYFMAVSYYAYK
+920 TNAYFMAVAYYAYK

-960 LTQKYSDP
+960 LAQKYSDP
-968 ENIEFHDEIR
+968 ANIEFTDEIR
-978 SLFSESGIDLPTSED
+978 DLFREAGIDLPSSED

-1119 YYVRLAKSTLS
+1119 YYIRLAKSTLS

>member
-88 SIVEDDKFERVKDL
+88 SIVEDDKFESVKDL

-191 CFEGHTPILTENGP
+191 CF
-205 VPISEVA
+205 
-212 VGDLVYTHDG
+212 
-222 SLKEVTDTMSRKE
+222 
-235 HEGLVTLTIT
+235 
-245 GQVSKFSAT
+245 
-254 KEHPVLVMPKA
+254 
-265 GREVNQVIDGDGA
+265 
-278 TDNVKWIS
+278 
-286 VSDVVPGDFIAV
+286 
-298 SVPDRYTDTVQEI
+298 
-311 RVSDYVS
+311 
-318 SPDSW
+318 
-323 GRVPVV
+323 
-329 EGDNTIRRPT
+329 
-339 KDKKNNKKKGTD
+339 
-351 KSGQS
+351 
-356 SSINNTIPLNY
+356 
-367 DFGRFVGYY
+367 
-376 LSEGY
+376 
-381 VHKSRGT
+381 
-388 IKGPRFT
+388 
-395 FNTLEES
+395 
-402 YQSDVSYL
+402 
-410 ASTLFG
+410 
-416 VDTKINVNKDGSS
+416 
-429 NVVAWNRILGEF
+429 
-441 LTELI
+441 
-446 GTGFDKKILPD
+446 
-457 VLMDAPDE
+457 
-465 FLRGVLVGTFR
+465 
-476 GDGSVIG
+476 
-483 RHAEVTLSNPAL
+483 
-495 VSQLRTIMLRV
+495 
-506 GLICGE
+506 
-512 RTFLNRVGTPTST
+512 
-525 LRVPMATQDNINFIH
+525 
-540 EIDKDRQR
+540 
-548 IIGTVTTDRYQSMK
+548 
-562 IVDGYFLFKV
+562 
-572 RSTEIEEK
+572 
-580 ETTVYNLE
+580 
-588 VADNHTYVAS
+588 
-598 GVIAHNCFLSLVNDD
+598 LSLVNDD

-619 SVSTALQLSKR
+619 SVSIALQLSKR

-747 PLSQISISDHYEEMI
+747 PLSQISISEHYEEMI

-849 DNVMKSGQLEYTV
+849 DNVMRSGQLEYTV
-862 DTAIR
+862 DTAVR

-884 RRGNELSHAV
+884 RRGNELSHAI

-947 YEFEKSKYADPAY
+947 YEFDKSKYADPAY
-960 LTQKYSDP
+960 LTKKYSDP
-968 ENIEFHDEIR
+968 ENIEFRDEIR
-978 SLFSESGIDLPTSED
+978 NLFSEAGIDLPTSED
-993 WAVLA
+993 WSVLA

-1119 YYVRLAKSTLS
+1119 YYIRLAKSTLS

>member
-88 SIVEDDKFERVKDL
+88 SIVEDDKFESVKDL

-191 CFEGHTPILTENGP
+191 CF
-205 VPISEVA
+205 
-212 VGDLVYTHDG
+212 
-222 SLKEVTDTMSRKE
+222 
-235 HEGLVTLTIT
+235 
-245 GQVSKFSAT
+245 
-254 KEHPVLVMPKA
+254 
-265 GREVNQVIDGDGA
+265 
-278 TDNVKWIS
+278 
-286 VSDVVPGDFIAV
+286 
-298 SVPDRYTDTVQEI
+298 
-311 RVSDYVS
+311 
-318 SPDSW
+318 
-323 GRVPVV
+323 
-329 EGDNTIRRPT
+329 
-339 KDKKNNKKKGTD
+339 
-351 KSGQS
+351 
-356 SSINNTIPLNY
+356 
-367 DFGRFVGYY
+367 
-376 LSEGY
+376 
-381 VHKSRGT
+381 
-388 IKGPRFT
+388 
-395 FNTLEES
+395 
-402 YQSDVSYL
+402 
-410 ASTLFG
+410 
-416 VDTKINVNKDGSS
+416 
-429 NVVAWNRILGEF
+429 
-441 LTELI
+441 
-446 GTGFDKKILPD
+446 
-457 VLMDAPDE
+457 
-465 FLRGVLVGTFR
+465 
-476 GDGSVIG
+476 
-483 RHAEVTLSNPAL
+483 
-495 VSQLRTIMLRV
+495 
-506 GLICGE
+506 
-512 RTFLNRVGTPTST
+512 
-525 LRVPMATQDNINFIH
+525 
-540 EIDKDRQR
+540 
-548 IIGTVTTDRYQSMK
+548 
-562 IVDGYFLFKV
+562 
-572 RSTEIEEK
+572 
-580 ETTVYNLE
+580 
-588 VADNHTYVAS
+588 
-598 GVIAHNCFLSLVNDD
+598 LSLVNDD

-619 SVSTALQLSKR
+619 SVSIALQLSKR

-802 NAIDGR
+802 NAVDGR

-849 DNVMKSGQLEYTV
+849 DNVMRSGQLEYTV

-920 TNAYFMAVSYYAYK
+920 TNAYFMAVAYYAYK

-968 ENIEFHDEIR
+968 ANIEFTDEIR
-978 SLFSESGIDLPTSED
+978 DLFRDAGIDLPSSED

-1119 YYVRLAKSTLS
+1119 YYIRLAKSTLS

>member
-88 SIVEDDKFERVKDL
+88 SIVEDDKFESVKDL

-191 CFEGHTPILTENGP
+191 CF
-205 VPISEVA
+205 
-212 VGDLVYTHDG
+212 
-222 SLKEVTDTMSRKE
+222 
-235 HEGLVTLTIT
+235 
-245 GQVSKFSAT
+245 
-254 KEHPVLVMPKA
+254 
-265 GREVNQVIDGDGA
+265 
-278 TDNVKWIS
+278 
-286 VSDVVPGDFIAV
+286 
-298 SVPDRYTDTVQEI
+298 
-311 RVSDYVS
+311 
-318 SPDSW
+318 
-323 GRVPVV
+323 
-329 EGDNTIRRPT
+329 
-339 KDKKNNKKKGTD
+339 
-351 KSGQS
+351 
-356 SSINNTIPLNY
+356 
-367 DFGRFVGYY
+367 
-376 LSEGY
+376 
-381 VHKSRGT
+381 
-388 IKGPRFT
+388 
-395 FNTLEES
+395 
-402 YQSDVSYL
+402 
-410 ASTLFG
+410 
-416 VDTKINVNKDGSS
+416 
-429 NVVAWNRILGEF
+429 
-441 LTELI
+441 
-446 GTGFDKKILPD
+446 
-457 VLMDAPDE
+457 
-465 FLRGVLVGTFR
+465 
-476 GDGSVIG
+476 
-483 RHAEVTLSNPAL
+483 
-495 VSQLRTIMLRV
+495 
-506 GLICGE
+506 
-512 RTFLNRVGTPTST
+512 
-525 LRVPMATQDNINFIH
+525 
-540 EIDKDRQR
+540 
-548 IIGTVTTDRYQSMK
+548 
-562 IVDGYFLFKV
+562 
-572 RSTEIEEK
+572 
-580 ETTVYNLE
+580 
-588 VADNHTYVAS
+588 
-598 GVIAHNCFLSLVNDD
+598 LSLVNDD

-619 SVSTALQLSKR
+619 SVSIALQLSKR

-802 NAIDGR
+802 NAVDGR

-920 TNAYFMAVSYYAYK
+920 TNAYFMAVAYYAYK

-968 ENIEFHDEIR
+968 ANIEFTDEIR
-978 SLFSESGIDLPTSED
+978 DLFRDAGIDLPSSED

-1119 YYVRLAKSTLS
+1119 YYIRLAKSTLS

>member
-30 YINFDA
+30 FINFYA

-66 FANLYYEPEVWT
+66 FANLYYEPEVWI

-191 CFEGHTPILTENGP
+191 CF
-205 VPISEVA
+205 
-212 VGDLVYTHDG
+212 
-222 SLKEVTDTMSRKE
+222 
-235 HEGLVTLTIT
+235 
-245 GQVSKFSAT
+245 
-254 KEHPVLVMPKA
+254 
-265 GREVNQVIDGDGA
+265 
-278 TDNVKWIS
+278 
-286 VSDVVPGDFIAV
+286 
-298 SVPDRYTDTVQEI
+298 
-311 RVSDYVS
+311 
-318 SPDSW
+318 
-323 GRVPVV
+323 
-329 EGDNTIRRPT
+329 
-339 KDKKNNKKKGTD
+339 
-351 KSGQS
+351 
-356 SSINNTIPLNY
+356 
-367 DFGRFVGYY
+367 
-376 LSEGY
+376 
-381 VHKSRGT
+381 
-388 IKGPRFT
+388 
-395 FNTLEES
+395 
-402 YQSDVSYL
+402 
-410 ASTLFG
+410 
-416 VDTKINVNKDGSS
+416 
-429 NVVAWNRILGEF
+429 
-441 LTELI
+441 
-446 GTGFDKKILPD
+446 
-457 VLMDAPDE
+457 
-465 FLRGVLVGTFR
+465 
-476 GDGSVIG
+476 
-483 RHAEVTLSNPAL
+483 
-495 VSQLRTIMLRV
+495 
-506 GLICGE
+506 
-512 RTFLNRVGTPTST
+512 
-525 LRVPMATQDNINFIH
+525 
-540 EIDKDRQR
+540 
-548 IIGTVTTDRYQSMK
+548 
-562 IVDGYFLFKV
+562 
-572 RSTEIEEK
+572 
-580 ETTVYNLE
+580 
-588 VADNHTYVAS
+588 
-598 GVIAHNCFLSLVNDD
+598 LSLVNDD

-619 SVSTALQLSKR
+619 SVSIALQLSKR

-747 PLSQISISDHYEEMI
+747 PLSQISISEHYEEMI

-849 DNVMKSGQLEYTV
+849 DNVMRSGQLEYTV
-862 DTAIR
+862 DTAVR

-884 RRGNELSHAV
+884 RRGNELSHAI

-947 YEFEKSKYADPAY
+947 YEFDKSKYADPAY
-960 LTQKYSDP
+960 LTEKYSDP
-968 ENIEFHDEIR
+968 ENIEFRDEIR
-978 SLFSESGIDLPTSED
+978 NLFSEAGIDLPTSED

-1119 YYVRLAKSTLS
+1119 YYIRLAKSTLS

>member
-191 CFEGHTPILTENGP
+191 CF
-205 VPISEVA
+205 
-212 VGDLVYTHDG
+212 
-222 SLKEVTDTMSRKE
+222 
-235 HEGLVTLTIT
+235 
-245 GQVSKFSAT
+245 
-254 KEHPVLVMPKA
+254 
-265 GREVNQVIDGDGA
+265 
-278 TDNVKWIS
+278 
-286 VSDVVPGDFIAV
+286 
-298 SVPDRYTDTVQEI
+298 
-311 RVSDYVS
+311 
-318 SPDSW
+318 
-323 GRVPVV
+323 
-329 EGDNTIRRPT
+329 
-339 KDKKNNKKKGTD
+339 
-351 KSGQS
+351 
-356 SSINNTIPLNY
+356 
-367 DFGRFVGYY
+367 
-376 LSEGY
+376 
-381 VHKSRGT
+381 
-388 IKGPRFT
+388 
-395 FNTLEES
+395 
-402 YQSDVSYL
+402 
-410 ASTLFG
+410 
-416 VDTKINVNKDGSS
+416 
-429 NVVAWNRILGEF
+429 
-441 LTELI
+441 
-446 GTGFDKKILPD
+446 
-457 VLMDAPDE
+457 
-465 FLRGVLVGTFR
+465 
-476 GDGSVIG
+476 
-483 RHAEVTLSNPAL
+483 
-495 VSQLRTIMLRV
+495 
-506 GLICGE
+506 
-512 RTFLNRVGTPTST
+512 
-525 LRVPMATQDNINFIH
+525 
-540 EIDKDRQR
+540 
-548 IIGTVTTDRYQSMK
+548 
-562 IVDGYFLFKV
+562 
-572 RSTEIEEK
+572 
-580 ETTVYNLE
+580 
-588 VADNHTYVAS
+588 
-598 GVIAHNCFLSLVNDD
+598 LSLVNDD

-619 SVSTALQLSKR
+619 SVSIALQLSKR

-762 NNPKIRKSKVSARK
+762 NNPKIRKSKVGARK

-849 DNVMKSGQLEYTV
+849 DNVMRSGQLEYTV

-909 WQYGSPISVEF
+909 WQYGSPISLEF
-920 TNAYFMAVSYYAYK
+920 TNAYFMAVAYYAYK

-968 ENIEFHDEIR
+968 ANIEFTDEIR
-978 SLFSESGIDLPTSED
+978 DLFRDAGIDLPSSED

>member
-88 SIVEDDKFERVKDL
+88 SIVEDDKFESVKNL

-158 AVDVARSIMEGR
+158 AVDVTRSIMEGR

-191 CFEGHTPILTENGP
+191 CF
-205 VPISEVA
+205 
-212 VGDLVYTHDG
+212 
-222 SLKEVTDTMSRKE
+222 
-235 HEGLVTLTIT
+235 
-245 GQVSKFSAT
+245 
-254 KEHPVLVMPKA
+254 
-265 GREVNQVIDGDGA
+265 
-278 TDNVKWIS
+278 
-286 VSDVVPGDFIAV
+286 
-298 SVPDRYTDTVQEI
+298 
-311 RVSDYVS
+311 
-318 SPDSW
+318 
-323 GRVPVV
+323 
-329 EGDNTIRRPT
+329 
-339 KDKKNNKKKGTD
+339 
-351 KSGQS
+351 
-356 SSINNTIPLNY
+356 
-367 DFGRFVGYY
+367 
-376 LSEGY
+376 
-381 VHKSRGT
+381 
-388 IKGPRFT
+388 
-395 FNTLEES
+395 
-402 YQSDVSYL
+402 
-410 ASTLFG
+410 
-416 VDTKINVNKDGSS
+416 
-429 NVVAWNRILGEF
+429 
-441 LTELI
+441 
-446 GTGFDKKILPD
+446 
-457 VLMDAPDE
+457 
-465 FLRGVLVGTFR
+465 
-476 GDGSVIG
+476 
-483 RHAEVTLSNPAL
+483 
-495 VSQLRTIMLRV
+495 
-506 GLICGE
+506 
-512 RTFLNRVGTPTST
+512 
-525 LRVPMATQDNINFIH
+525 
-540 EIDKDRQR
+540 
-548 IIGTVTTDRYQSMK
+548 
-562 IVDGYFLFKV
+562 
-572 RSTEIEEK
+572 
-580 ETTVYNLE
+580 
-588 VADNHTYVAS
+588 
-598 GVIAHNCFLSLVNDD
+598 LSLVNDD

-619 SVSTALQLSKR
+619 SVSIALQLSKR

-920 TNAYFMAVSYYAYK
+920 TNAYFMAVAYYAYK

-968 ENIEFHDEIR
+968 ANIEFTDEIR
-978 SLFSESGIDLPTSED
+978 DLFRDAGIDLPSSED

-1119 YYVRLAKSTLS
+1119 YYIRLAKSTLS

>member
-66 FANLYYEPEVWT
+66 FANLYYDPEVWT

-158 AVDVARSIMEGR
+158 AVDVTRSIMEGR

-191 CFEGHTPILTENGP
+191 CF
-205 VPISEVA
+205 
-212 VGDLVYTHDG
+212 
-222 SLKEVTDTMSRKE
+222 
-235 HEGLVTLTIT
+235 
-245 GQVSKFSAT
+245 
-254 KEHPVLVMPKA
+254 
-265 GREVNQVIDGDGA
+265 
-278 TDNVKWIS
+278 
-286 VSDVVPGDFIAV
+286 
-298 SVPDRYTDTVQEI
+298 
-311 RVSDYVS
+311 
-318 SPDSW
+318 
-323 GRVPVV
+323 
-329 EGDNTIRRPT
+329 
-339 KDKKNNKKKGTD
+339 
-351 KSGQS
+351 
-356 SSINNTIPLNY
+356 
-367 DFGRFVGYY
+367 
-376 LSEGY
+376 
-381 VHKSRGT
+381 
-388 IKGPRFT
+388 
-395 FNTLEES
+395 
-402 YQSDVSYL
+402 
-410 ASTLFG
+410 
-416 VDTKINVNKDGSS
+416 
-429 NVVAWNRILGEF
+429 
-441 LTELI
+441 
-446 GTGFDKKILPD
+446 
-457 VLMDAPDE
+457 
-465 FLRGVLVGTFR
+465 
-476 GDGSVIG
+476 
-483 RHAEVTLSNPAL
+483 
-495 VSQLRTIMLRV
+495 
-506 GLICGE
+506 
-512 RTFLNRVGTPTST
+512 
-525 LRVPMATQDNINFIH
+525 
-540 EIDKDRQR
+540 
-548 IIGTVTTDRYQSMK
+548 
-562 IVDGYFLFKV
+562 
-572 RSTEIEEK
+572 
-580 ETTVYNLE
+580 
-588 VADNHTYVAS
+588 
-598 GVIAHNCFLSLVNDD
+598 LSLVNDD

-619 SVSTALQLSKR
+619 SVSIALQLSKR

-909 WQYGSPISVEF
+909 WQYGSPISLEF
-920 TNAYFMAVSYYAYK
+920 TNAYFMAVAYYAYK

-968 ENIEFHDEIR
+968 ANIEFTDKIR
-978 SLFSESGIDLPTSED
+978 DLFRDAGIDLPSSED

-1119 YYVRLAKSTLS
+1119 YYIRLAKSTLS

>member
-88 SIVEDDKFERVKDL
+88 SIVEDDKFESVKDL
-102 YRLVYAYKHRFKTY
+102 YRLVYAYKHRFETY

-139 YEDRVVATSLLL
+139 YEDRVVATALLL

-181 GKAQRGELVS
+181 GKAQRGEWVS
-191 CFEGHTPILTENGP
+191 
-205 VPISEVA
+205 
-212 VGDLVYTHDG
+212 
-222 SLKEVTDTMSRKE
+222 
-235 HEGLVTLTIT
+235 
-245 GQVSKFSAT
+245 
-254 KEHPVLVMPKA
+254 
-265 GREVNQVIDGDGA
+265 
-278 TDNVKWIS
+278 
-286 VSDVVPGDFIAV
+286 
-298 SVPDRYTDTVQEI
+298 
-311 RVSDYVS
+311 
-318 SPDSW
+318 
-323 GRVPVV
+323 
-329 EGDNTIRRPT
+329 
-339 KDKKNNKKKGTD
+339 
-351 KSGQS
+351 
-356 SSINNTIPLNY
+356 
-367 DFGRFVGYY
+367 
-376 LSEGY
+376 
-381 VHKSRGT
+381 
-388 IKGPRFT
+388 
-395 FNTLEES
+395 
-402 YQSDVSYL
+402 
-410 ASTLFG
+410 
-416 VDTKINVNKDGSS
+416 
-429 NVVAWNRILGEF
+429 
-441 LTELI
+441 
-446 GTGFDKKILPD
+446 
-457 VLMDAPDE
+457 
-465 FLRGVLVGTFR
+465 
-476 GDGSVIG
+476 
-483 RHAEVTLSNPAL
+483 
-495 VSQLRTIMLRV
+495 
-506 GLICGE
+506 
-512 RTFLNRVGTPTST
+512 
-525 LRVPMATQDNINFIH
+525 
-540 EIDKDRQR
+540 
-548 IIGTVTTDRYQSMK
+548 
-562 IVDGYFLFKV
+562 
-572 RSTEIEEK
+572 
-580 ETTVYNLE
+580 
-588 VADNHTYVAS
+588 
-598 GVIAHNCFLSLVNDD
+598 CFLSLVNDD

-747 PLSQISISDHYEEMI
+747 PLSQISISEHYEEMI

-794 FEDTVNRA
+794 FEDTVNKA
-802 NAIDGR
+802 NAVDGR

-814 CSEILQVSEP
+814 CVTGDTKILTSDGYKTVEDLYHTQEDFDVVVDDRARFRDLEVGYGTSVVPSSKMFKTAENAEVFEVTTSNGMSIKATAWHKFFVSRDGEVLEIPLKDLVPGDDLLIQSAEGRYGGGHNPDLAYLAGTLAADGTFAKTRKGSYVAKWYLYDHKSQFRSEIELSCARLLEGRDDLLNKHNSTLTPTFSGSDRLSLSSAPISKILRDNGVVRETKLEVPSFVWDGDFDTQKAYVSGVFQMDGSVTGSSSAKNCGIELGSTSFEYLQQIQILLLNMGIYTAIYRGRNESLALLPDGNGGHAEYIQKTIWTLRATSSASRTGLYALVNWSDKHKSRWEELSGGRETRTKSPFHRYTSSVVSIEFHGVEDVYDVTVDDGNSVIFNGIATHNCSEILQVSEP

-849 DNVMKSGQLEYTV
+849 DNVMRSGQLEYTV
-862 DTAIR
+862 DTAVR

-909 WQYGSPISVEF
+909 WQYGSPISLEF
-920 TNAYFMAVSYYAYK
+920 TNAYFMAVAYYAYK

-947 YEFEKSKYADPAY
+947 YEFEKSKYADPEY
-960 LTQKYSDP
+960 LTKKYSDP
-968 ENIEFHDEIR
+968 ANIEFTDEIR
-978 SLFSESGIDLPTSED
+978 DLFREAGIDLPSSDD

-1119 YYVRLAKSTLS
+1119 YYIRLAKSTLS